1 MDPACDRLDREV
13 VSGVVTE
20 FRTTPLE
27 VAAAAG
33 VADAEAT
40 TDCGDPILAAAW
52 AGDV

>member
-1 MDPACDRLDREV
+1 MEPACDRLDREV

-33 VADAEAT
+33 VAEAT

-52 AGDV
+52 AGGV

>member
-27 VAAAAG
+27 VAAAG
-33 VADAEAT
+33 VAEAEAT
-40 TDCGDPILAAAW
+40 ADCGDPILAAAW
-52 AGDV
+52 AGGV